1 MKTNRGTRSRL
12 GWGDKPLRGCGIKRE
27 MERMRKMSRAEGSGE
42 AWMESLRL
50 LAAGLSGL
58 EEGPCSH

>member
-1 MKTNRGTRSRL
+1 M
-12 GWGDKPLRGCGIKRE
+12 GDKPLRGCGIKRE

-42 AWMESLRL
+42 AWTESLKL
-50 LAAGLSGL
+50 VAAGLLGL